1 MDNKV
6 LAEMISEKYYQE
18 KRSTEYKIQL
28 NKVVDLENTFLK
40 DFSKDKQ
47 NKYFYQI

>member
-6 LAEMISEKYYQE
+6 LAEIISEKYYQE

-28 NKVVDLENTFLK
+28 NKVIELEDKFLK
-40 DFSKDKQ
+40 HFSKRQ
-47 NKYFYQI
+47 MERISIF